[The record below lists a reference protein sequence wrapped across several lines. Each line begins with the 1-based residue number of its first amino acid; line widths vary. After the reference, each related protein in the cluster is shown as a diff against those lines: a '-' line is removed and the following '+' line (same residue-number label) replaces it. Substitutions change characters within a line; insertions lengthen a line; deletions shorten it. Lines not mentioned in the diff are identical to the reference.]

1 MTMQLQQSES
11 HTSVANSNT
20 QSKSVHKK
28 WLLGAIAAAA
38 LTLGACA
45 DKNETPM
52 TDAEPTADAQTP
64 VEQAET
70 GVATADMPSNDV
82 AVATADP
89 MDPANDDVA
98 VATADDTEVLD
109 GTESEEHVSTY

>member
-1 MTMQLQQSES
+1 MTS
-11 HTSVANSNT
+11 SN
-20 QSKSVHKK
+20 QPQKSMSKT
-28 WLLGAIAAAA
+28 WLFGAIAAAA

-64 VEQAET
+64 VEQNET
-70 GVATADMPSNDV
+70 GVATADMNNDDI

-98 VATADDTEVLD
+98 VATAGDEAVLD